1 MVESAVISLSYGVG
15 HNSDDSGADS
25 QAALMFYTLQA
36 KLASWLS
43 STNSHFTTLEDCTDW
58 DKWNGNGSNRNAKT
72 GKAWMA

>member
-36 KLASWLS
+36 KLAS
-43 STNSHFTTLEDCTDW
+43 
-58 DKWNGNGSNRNAKT
+58 
-72 GKAWMA
+72 